1 MAVGEGDI
9 AEIRR
14 EVGLSL
20 CRAHV
25 GGVEGR
31 GGKRGGVSGCCEVF
45 NRSAALQA
53 APSNQ

>member
-14 EVGLSL
+14 EVSQSL

-25 GGVEGR
+25 GGVEG
-31 GGKRGGVSGCCEVF
+31 GGWKRGCVGM
-45 NRSAALQA
+45 L
-53 APSNQ
+53 